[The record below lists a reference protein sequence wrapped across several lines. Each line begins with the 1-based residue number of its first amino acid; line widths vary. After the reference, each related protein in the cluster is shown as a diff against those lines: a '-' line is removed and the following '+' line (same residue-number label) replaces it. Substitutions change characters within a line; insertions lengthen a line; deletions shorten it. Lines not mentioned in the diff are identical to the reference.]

1 MAFKDAAITAIYG
14 ALRWYAG
21 SGVFDRVTQMVA
33 EMMNA
38 DLTGAEKREKVVQW
52 AKEEFAFIRG
62 NLVRAIIEVYL
73 LKQTA

>member
-1 MAFKDAAITAIYG
+1 MNFKDAAISAIYG

-21 SGVFDRVTQMVA
+21 SGVFDRVAEMV
-33 EMMNA
+33 EDMMNA

-52 AKEEFAFIRG
+52 AKDEFAFIRG

-73 LKQTA
+73 LKKTA